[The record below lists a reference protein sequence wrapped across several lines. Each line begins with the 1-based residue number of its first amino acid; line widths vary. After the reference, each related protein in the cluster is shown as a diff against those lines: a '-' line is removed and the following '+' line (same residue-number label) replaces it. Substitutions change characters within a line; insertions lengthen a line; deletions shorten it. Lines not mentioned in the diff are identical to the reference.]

1 MKPLVQVAFHVIL
14 VLILFS
20 CTGTN
25 SNESRSM
32 DTEKEVTFSINDA
45 EQVKEEI
52 DEQLVKVI
60 SDFRFVVDDDRK
72 L

>member
-1 MKPLVQVAFHVIL
+1 
-14 VLILFS
+14 
-20 CTGTN
+20 
-25 SNESRSM
+25 M